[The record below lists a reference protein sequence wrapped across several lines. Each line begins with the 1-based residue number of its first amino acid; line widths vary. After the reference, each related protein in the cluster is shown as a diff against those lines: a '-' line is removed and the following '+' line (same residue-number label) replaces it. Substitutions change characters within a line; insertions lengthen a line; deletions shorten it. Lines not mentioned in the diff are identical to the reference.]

1 MHDQFTAL
9 NDLVREIERAS
20 DVVVARTADADAGD
34 VDAQVEVINNAINGE
49 QLLKLARSLIEFIG
63 SEVHGSEAAVAAYT
77 EALDLY
83 EERFHAA

>member
-1 MHDQFTAL
+1 MHDQFSAL

-20 DVVVARTADADAGD
+20 DVVVARTPDAEDGD
-34 VDAQVEVINNAINGE
+34 IDAQVDVINNAITGE

-63 SEVHGSEAAVAAYT
+63 NEVHGSEAAVAAYT

-83 EERFHAA
+83 ERKFHGA